1 MSIAHINYDLAQVKT
16 SGDKLEHPGIYG
28 VVIEDALSKPNKAGN
43 GTNLAVYFRVI
54 NVFEGNGKV
63 GDSFGAYYA
72 YENPNA
78 QAVGIAITKIK
89 ELLEA
94 CLLPLG
100 SAESMLIGKTC
111 AVKMEIDKSGTLV
124 IRSAKALAPK
134 VSVDKSET
142 PMKSTPPVVN
152 AKQPIASYRSTIAIN
167 PFDGLY

>member
-1 MSIAHINYDLAQVKT
+1 MSIAHINYDLAQTKN

-28 VVIEDALSKPNKAGN
+28 VVIEDALSQPNKKLN
-43 GTNLAVYFRVI
+43 GTNLAVYCRVI

-63 GDSFGAYYA
+63 GDSFGVYYA

-100 SAESMLIGKTC
+100 SDESMLVGKTC
-111 AVKMEIDKSGTLV
+111 AVKLELDKSQTLV
-124 IRSAKALAPK
+124 IKSVKPLAPK
-134 VSVDKSET
+134 VTVDKSQT

-152 AKQPIASYRSTIAIN
+152 AQQPIATYGSTIAKN